1 MVKVTSGS
9 FGPHRT
15 EKLGLEVAP
24 NQALECV
31 RYAHRTASRLRRAAA
46 AQLCRYVANH
56 STTGIV

>member
-31 RYAHRTASRLRRAAA
+31 RYAHRTAPRPLNFVVMWQTIRRPA
-46 AQLCRYVANH
+46 
-56 STTGIV
+56 